1 MRVLMFAGAAEAAG
15 DVDFVDVEVADGC
28 DAAAV
33 LAAIARQYPDV
44 AAICQR
50 SRLAVDGR
58 YVGPGEAVPAG
69 AEVALI
75 PPVSGG

>member
-15 DVDFVDVEVADGC
+15 DVDFLDVDVEADC

-33 LAAIARQYPDV
+33 LEALSAQNPAVAAIAM
-44 AAICQR
+44 R

-58 YVGPGEAVPAG
+58 YVSPGQVVPG
-69 AEVALI
+69 DAEVALI